1 MKYVTGFS
9 EKALWFSLAGL
20 IPDPYYGGPIR
31 DEKLF
36 VWNDDVRALQK
47 RVIEYLAQEK
57 IIPSNEL
64 LPGAVDDSRAREA
77 MKEMKV
83 SSPLVRLK
91 AVPLEQGYPL
101 HNDPKR
107 IEEYVNL
114 FKI

>member
-1 MKYVTGFS
+1 V
-9 EKALWFSLAGL
+9 
-20 IPDPYYGGPIR
+20 IPEPYYGGPIP
-31 DEKLF
+31 DEKIF
-36 VWNDDVRALQK
+36 FWNDDVRALQK
-47 RVIEYLAQEK
+47 KVIEYLAQEK
-57 IIPSNEL
+57 IISFKEL
-64 LPGAVDDSRAREA
+64 LPGAVDDSLAREA
-77 MKEMKV
+77 MKKMKV